1 MDDKIVLRA
10 VETGEDCRALGT
22 RSARERAE
30 ALEAVDVQPQ
40 ASWWIHE
47 IEDLI
52 QRLLARGHA
61 YVGRDGAIWFNVAS
75 LEDYGSLARQAG
87 QDMDSAASKL
97 NLTID
102 DESTAKALA

>member
-1 MDDKIVLRA
+1 MRRSPGGSGRA
-10 VETGEDCRALGT
+10 ATGLVVDT
-22 RSARERAE
+22 R
-30 ALEAVDVQPQ
+30 D
-40 ASWWIHE
+40 
-47 IEDLI
+47 EDLI

-75 LEDYGSLARQAG
+75 LEDYGPLARQAG